1 MILELTFLDLYP
13 DSKTT
18 QAYDQEHF
26 WGFIWNR
33 LQNIQNKVLRLI
45 IFFKFSLVFIAPRS
59 GFRKYVKEKQK
70 STAFLRRYN
79 TLATNAQTLNVNLSQ
94 HVLYR
99 SKAEILHVLEALI
112 SLDTAAAE
120 IKVFH

>member
-1 MILELTFLDLYP
+1 MIRSLLKQNP
-13 DSKTT
+13 DYRKEIYVPS
-18 QAYDQEHF
+18 
-26 WGFIWNR
+26 
-33 LQNIQNKVLRLI
+33 L
-45 IFFKFSLVFIAPRS
+45 FFKFSLFFISPRPD
-59 GFRKYVKEKQK
+59 FLKICEKKIPVQTK

>member
-1 MILELTFLDLYP
+1 M
-13 DSKTT
+13 S
-18 QAYDQEHF
+18 AN
-26 WGFIWNR
+26 G
-33 LQNIQNKVLRLI
+33 
-45 IFFKFSLVFIAPRS
+45 
-59 GFRKYVKEKQK
+59 
-70 STAFLRRYN
+70 RYN

-120 IKVFH
+120 IKVQAYPLFVLYF